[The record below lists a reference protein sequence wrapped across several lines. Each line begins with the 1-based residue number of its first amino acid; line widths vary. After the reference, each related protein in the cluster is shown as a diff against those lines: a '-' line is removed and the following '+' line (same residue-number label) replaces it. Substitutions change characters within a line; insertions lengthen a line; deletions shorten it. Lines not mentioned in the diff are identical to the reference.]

1 MVVIFVKIK
10 SVTMIY
16 TRILQAVILV
26 ALVTSTA
33 YGQPSKGK
41 KNKRYPAN
49 DYPAQRIPGENPYPN
64 DPRYPEY
71 PNDRNPQY
79 PRNDYPVYNDPNPD
93 NLPPGQAKKRY
104 GGKSAKPYAP
114 GQRKKQG
121 YGRNGGYS
129 NNDGSYR
136 RYPDNVYTSRT
147 FPLIIKKTRDMN
159 VERDRNG
166 RLFYRHPEGVVY
178 WKGQDERYY
187 LDERYLSY
195 ARYTDKEYKDWT
207 YKGDNKAK
215 VRDIIRG
222 RR

>member
-1 MVVIFVKIK
+1 
-10 SVTMIY
+10 MISS
-16 TRILQAVILV
+16 RILQAVILV
-26 ALVTSTA
+26 AMVSSTV
-33 YGQPSKGK
+33 YGQPTKGK
-41 KNKRYPAN
+41 KQKRYSAN
-49 DYPAQRIPGENPYPN
+49 NPSST
-64 DPRYPEY
+64 DPRYPDYPQY

-121 YGRNGGYS
+121 YGRNEGYS
-129 NNDGSYR
+129 RNGNDGRYE
-136 RYPDNVYTSRT
+136 RYPNNNVNTSRS
-147 FPLIIKKTRDMN
+147 FPLIIRKTRDM
-159 VERDRNG
+159 VIERDRNG

-207 YKGDNKAK
+207 YKGDNRAK
-215 VRDIIRG
+215 VRDIISG

>member
-1 MVVIFVKIK
+1 
-10 SVTMIY
+10 MIY
-16 TRILQAVILV
+16 SRILQAVIFV
-26 ALVTSTA
+26 AMVASTA
-33 YGQPSKGK
+33 YGQSSKGK
-41 KNKRYPAN
+41 KQKRYPA
-49 DYPAQRIPGENPYPN
+49 PQENPYPN
-64 DPRYPEY
+64 DPRYPDYPQY

-104 GGKSAKPYAP
+104 GGKSARPYAP

-129 NNDGSYR
+129 GNDASTR

-147 FPLIIKKTRDMN
+147 FPLIIKKTRDMA
-159 VERDRNG
+159 VERDRYG
-166 RLFYRHPEGVVY
+166 RLFYRHPEGIIY

-215 VRDIIRG
+215 VKDVIWG

>member
-1 MVVIFVKIK
+1 
-10 SVTMIY
+10 MIY

-26 ALVTSTA
+26 AMVASTA
-33 YGQPSKGK
+33 NGQPSKR
-41 KNKRYPAN
+41 KNEKRYPAN
-49 DYPAQRIPGENPYPN
+49 DYPGQRIPQEKPYPN
-64 DPRYPEY
+64 DRRY
-71 PNDRNPQY
+71 PQY

-121 YGRNGGYS
+121 YGHNDGYGRNDGGYK
-129 NNDGSYR
+129 
-136 RYPDNVYTSRT
+136 RYPDNVKTSRT
-147 FPLIIKKTRDMN
+147 FPLIIKKTRDMAI
-159 VERDRNG
+159 ERDRNG
-166 RLFYRHPEGVVY
+166 RLFYRHPEGIVY
-178 WKGQDERYY
+178 WKGLDERYY

-215 VRDIIRG
+215 VRDIISG

>member
-1 MVVIFVKIK
+1 
-10 SVTMIY
+10 MIY
-16 TRILQAVILV
+16 SRILQAVILV
-26 ALVTSTA
+26 AMVASTA

-41 KNKRYPAN
+41 KQKRYPA
-49 DYPAQRIPGENPYPN
+49 PQENPYPN
-64 DPRYPEY
+64 DPRYPDYPQY

-129 NNDGSYR
+129 RNDDGTYR

-147 FPLIIKKTRDMN
+147 FPLIIKKTRDMV

-166 RLFYRHPEGVVY
+166 RLFYRHPEGIVY
-178 WKGQDERYY
+178 WKGLDERYY

-207 YKGDNKAK
+207 YKGDNRAK